1 MAEKKLIR
9 EPLSNGKVATFPA
22 HTHPEVVKATVQRI
36 EAELK
41 AAGGPN
47 PPAGATPDAAEPPGS
62 AISAPGTGRPPGA
75 PAPGG
80 LADSFLGRAVRAPIV
95 NRIDPL
101 TEMAVRGA
109 NAVGLAEDD
118 TLRGVQ
124 AQNVQRKAEYEASRE
139 RAGDTGFDAAGT
151 LGTGALDVALLGRLG
166 LPRSLLGM
174 GGYGALG
181 GGLTGMMTPVENSE
195 NLNGLQYTGKL
206 LKQGL
211 VGAGVGALAAPAA
224 AVSLDK
230 LATGAK
236 WVGREVGELA
246 KRFVAPTTAQ
256 RAVSDQR
263 QLEAL
268 LLAQAQSAG
277 VDWAAVPNA
286 VKESLREAA
295 RRATSTTGDFPAD
308 AVKNRLIAEAENLP
322 QLTVGQST
330 RDPMAYSREANSP
343 DPELREL
350 FGRQR
355 NAATERLHEVANRF
369 GPEKTPFELGSQITD
384 DIAAQAK
391 VRRDAVGS
399 LYDSFNNDA
408 GGYHKILNTPDF
420 VKKTIADLKV
430 ARNFDDLPPAFQ
442 RDLLELEEAGGKL
455 SIRDAADL
463 WKSVNSYHSST
474 YGTPTGNALGTM
486 KANLAKLLDDA
497 KFAGTKDGDAVI
509 AKFKAANQ
517 SRRDMAKWEESSQAI
532 ATLAEKNPQVAAE
545 RVFDKYIMSGSVK
558 DATGLWAT
566 LPAQTR
572 LDVKRAFVDRVANT
586 ALNDYKSIATK
597 AGGAAKIL
605 GNFPKEKLR
614 LMFDDAELKSLR
626 NTLEY
631 LRLTSEAPPGN
642 FVNRSN
648 SLVDLKDALNSMKN
662 APAFIGS
669 ELALPLRL
677 MMEERA
683 TRRAVSGDLAVRPP
697 LVSPEL
703 FRPIE
708 RRIPY
713 MTGSFGAGVVG
724 AEPGPE
730 EE

>member
-9 EPLSNGKVATFPA
+9 VPLPDGRTATFPA
-22 HTHPEVVKATVQRI
+22 GTRPEVIQATIQRI

-47 PPAGATPDAAEPPGS
+47 PPAGAPPDAAEPPGS

-75 PAPGG
+75 PAPGE

-95 NRIDPL
+95 NRVDPL
-101 TEMAVRGA
+101 AEMAVRGA
-109 NAVGLAEDD
+109 NAIGLAEDEA
-118 TLRGVQ
+118 LKGVQ
-124 AQNVQRKAEYEASRE
+124 AQNAQRKAAYEASRQ

-151 LGTGALDVALLGRLG
+151 LGTGAMDVALLGRLG

-174 GGYGALG
+174 SGYGALG

-195 NLNGLQYTGKL
+195 NLNGLQYTGQL

-211 VGAGVGALAAPAA
+211 VGAGVGMLAAPAA

-236 WVGREVGELA
+236 WVGREVGDLA
-246 KRFVAPTTAQ
+246 KRFVAPTAAQ
-256 RAVSDQR
+256 RAASDQR

-343 DPELREL
+343 DPEIRAL
-350 FGRQR
+350 FGAQR

-369 GPEKTPFELGSQITD
+369 GPEKTPFELGSQVGD
-384 DIAAQAK
+384 DVAAQAK
-391 VRRDAVGS
+391 ARREAIRDA
-399 LYDSFNNDA
+399 YDAFNNDA
-408 GGYHKILNTPDF
+408 GGYHKITNTQDF
-420 VKKTIADLKV
+420 VKSAISELKV

-442 RDLLELEEAGGKL
+442 KDLLDLESSGGVL

-463 WKSVNSYHSST
+463 WKSANAYYGT
-474 YGTPTGNALGTM
+474 TKGTPTGSAIFTM
-486 KANLAKLLDDA
+486 KRNLEKLLDDA
-497 KFAGTKDGDAVI
+497 KFAGTKAGDETI
-509 AKFKAANQ
+509 KRFRAANQ
-517 SRRDMAKWEESSQAI
+517 ARHDMGEWERSSQAI

-572 LDVKRAFVDRVANT
+572 LDVKRAFVDRVAST

-597 AGGAAKIL
+597 AGSAAKL
-605 GNFPKEKLR
+605 LDKFPKEKLR
-614 LMFDDAELKSLR
+614 IMFDDAELKSLR
-626 NTLEY
+626 NTIEY

-648 SLVDLKDALNSMKN
+648 SLVDLKDMLASTSNVPIMG
-662 APAFIGS
+662 PAFS
-669 ELALPLRL
+669 RPTRAL
-677 MMEERA
+677 MEEQA
-683 TRRAVSGDLAVRPP
+683 TRRATSGDLAVRPP
-697 LVSPEL
+697 LAAPEL

-724 AEPGPE
+724 AEPSPE